1 MFQNRNNLKV
11 NNMKLRQYLK
21 ENFIGVND
29 IENIQEGIERDKQI
43 LRLSILAE
51 IDAIN
56 LYKKFATLTN
66 NEKLKNILSD
76 IAEEENVH
84 IGEFEGLLETIDKNW
99 SKFKE
104 DGKKEIHN
112 I

>member
-1 MFQNRNNLKV
+1 MS
-11 NNMKLRQYLK
+11 
-21 ENFIGVND
+21 IGND
-29 IENIQEGIERDKQI
+29 RDKQI

-66 NEKLKNILSD
+66 NEKVKEVLLD
-76 IAEEENVH
+76 IAGEETVH
-84 IGEFEGLLETIDKNW
+84 IGEFEALLEILDKDW

-104 DGKKEIHN
+104 DGKEEIKD

>member
-1 MFQNRNNLKV
+1 
-11 NNMKLRQYLK
+11 MKFKQYIK
-21 ENFIGVND
+21 ENFIGVGD
-29 IENIQEGIERDKQI
+29 IEKTPIGDDRDKQI

-66 NEKLKNILSD
+66 NEKVKEVLLD
-76 IAEEENVH
+76 IAGEENVH
-84 IGEFEGLLETIDKNW
+84 IGEFEALLEILDKDW

-104 DGKKEIHN
+104 DGKEEIKD

>member
-1 MFQNRNNLKV
+1 
-11 NNMKLRQYLK
+11 MKFKQYIK
-21 ENFIGVND
+21 ENFISVND
-29 IENIQEGIERDKQI
+29 IEKMSIGNDRDKQI

-66 NEKLKNILSD
+66 NEKVKEVLLD
-76 IAEEENVH
+76 IAGEETVH
-84 IGEFEGLLETIDKNW
+84 IGEFEALLEILDKDW

-104 DGKKEIHN
+104 DGKEEIKD